1 MFPPLTE
8 ERRRELTKVAKKYG
22 EEAKIAIR
30 SIRRDAIDKMKDAKK
45 KSEITEDD
53 LKVAEKDIQEITD
66 KYIADID
73 SIVKK
78 KEEEILEV

>member
-1 MFPPLTE
+1 MPLDLSE
-8 ERRRELTKVAKKYG
+8 EMLL
-22 EEAKIAIR
+22 
-30 SIRRDAIDKMKDAKK
+30 DKMKDAKK

-53 LKVAEKDIQEITD
+53 LKVAEKEIQEITD